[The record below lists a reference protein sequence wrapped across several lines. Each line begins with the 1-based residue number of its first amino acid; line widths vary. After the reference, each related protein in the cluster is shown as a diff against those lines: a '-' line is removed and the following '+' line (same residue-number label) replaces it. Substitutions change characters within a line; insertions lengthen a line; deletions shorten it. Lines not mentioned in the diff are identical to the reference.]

1 MRLLLQK
8 GEKPRRR
15 VKNQLDKLS
24 RELGEPAV
32 TDRYPLGVT
41 QPSGITE
48 ALRTTVA
55 SEIRR
60 AVSRLFSLY
69 SI

>member
-1 MRLLLQK
+1 MTR
-8 GEKPRRR
+8 E
-15 VKNQLDKLS
+15 NQLDKLS

-48 ALRTTVA
+48 AVRTTVA
-55 SEIRR
+55 SEIRP
-60 AVSRLFSLY
+60 VSRLFSLH